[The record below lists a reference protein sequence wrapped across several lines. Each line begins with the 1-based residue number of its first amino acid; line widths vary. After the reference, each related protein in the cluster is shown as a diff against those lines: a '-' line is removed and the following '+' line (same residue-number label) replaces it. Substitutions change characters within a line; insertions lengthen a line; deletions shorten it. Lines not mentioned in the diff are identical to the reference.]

1 MRSHN
6 LTKGLERAPH
16 RSLLKALGLTD
27 KEMTQPL
34 IGVVNA
40 FSEVVPGHSHLK
52 NITEAVKAGI
62 RTNGGTPMEFPTIGV
77 CDGLAMNHEGMRY
90 SLASREVIA
99 DSIEIMVMAHSLD
112 GIVLV
117 PNCDKIVP
125 GMLMA
130 AARLNLP
137 TILISGGPMLA
148 GETNGTVVD
157 LSSVFE
163 AVGAVKAGKMSMETL
178 SEYEESACPTCGS
191 CSGMYTANSMNCMT
205 EALGIALPGNGTIPA
220 VYSERIRLAKET
232 GMRIVELVNEDFKSE
247 QLFTKEAFHNALRLD
262 MALGC
267 STNTILHLTA
277 IAHESDVPFD
287 LEWVNAI
294 SRSTPNLC
302 RLSPAGQ
309 HHMEDLYKVGGLQTV
324 LYQLEEAG
332 LLYGDAPTVQGNTIG
347 DGVRKHKKKS
357 VDGHVIK
364 SFEAPYSDSGGIQVL
379 RGSLAPGGAVVKKS
393 AVADSMMKHTGPA
406 RVFDGES
413 AAVEAILSGQIHKG
427 DVVIIRFEG
436 PKGGPGMP
444 EMLTPTSTL
453 AGMGLDEHVALLTD
467 GRFSG
472 ATRGAAIGHISPEA
486 QEGGPIAL
494 IVDGDQISIDISKG
508 TIDHHLTVD
517 EIDKRTLAFKP
528 KELVIRGYLARY
540 ARLVTSASEGA
551 VFRK

>member
-6 LTKGLERAPH
+6 LTKGIERAPH
-16 RSLLKALGLTD
+16 RSLLKALGLTE
-27 KEMTQPL
+27 KEMGQPL
-34 IGVVNA
+34 IGVVSA
-40 FSEVVPGHSHLK
+40 FSEIVPGHAHLK
-52 NITEAVKAGI
+52 NITEAVKAGV
-62 RTNGGTPMEFPTIGV
+62 RMNGGTPLEFPTIGV

-99 DSIEIMVMAHSLD
+99 DSIEIMVTAHSLD

-137 TILISGGPMLA
+137 TILVSGGPMLA
-148 GETNGTVVD
+148 GETNGTIVD

-205 EALGIALPGNGTIPA
+205 EAIGIALPGNGTIPA

-232 GMRIVELVNEDFKSE
+232 GMRIVELIKDDFTCS
-247 QLFTKEAFHNALRLD
+247 QLFTKESFHNALRLD

-324 LYQLEEAG
+324 LYQLNEAG
-332 LLYGDAPTVQGNTIG
+332 LLYGDSPTVQGNTLS
-347 DGVRKHKKKS
+347 DGVKKHKKKS
-357 VDGHVIK
+357 VDGQVIK
-364 SFEAPYSDSGGIQVL
+364 AVDAPYSESGGIQVL

-393 AVADSMMKHTGPA
+393 AVADAMMNHTGPA
-406 RVFDGES
+406 RVFDGET

-427 DVVIIRFEG
+427 DVVVIRFEG

-453 AGMGLDEHVALLTD
+453 AGMGLDKHVALLTD

-494 IVDGDQISIDISKG
+494 IEEGDQISIDISKG
-508 TIDHHLTVD
+508 TLDHHLTIEEVH
-517 EIDKRTLAFKP
+517 ERTLAFKP
-528 KELVIRGYLARY
+528 KVLNVKGYLARY
-540 ARLVTSASEGA
+540 VRLVTSASEGA